1 VARRATHEG
10 KVTLRDRRVNILPA
24 AINSSFKF
32 QVSSSKS
39 KAVPGSRHRIPRHAA
54 GLLPISGSALRASSS
69 MTVAV
74 CGDG

>member
-1 VARRATHEG
+1 MAREG
-10 KVTLRDRRVNILPA
+10 KVTWRGTVFNILPA
-24 AINSSFKF
+24 AINGSFKF
-32 QVSSSKS
+32 QVPSSKS
-39 KAVPGSRHRIPRHAA
+39 KAVPGSRHRIPRQAA